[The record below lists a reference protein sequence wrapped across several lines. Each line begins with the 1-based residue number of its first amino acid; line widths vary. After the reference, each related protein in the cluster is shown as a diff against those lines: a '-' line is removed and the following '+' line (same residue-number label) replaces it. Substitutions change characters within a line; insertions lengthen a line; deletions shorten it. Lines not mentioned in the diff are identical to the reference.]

1 MSEISIPPSSF
12 KPLRTIANPLIIVLV
27 GGAERPTIVVGQ
39 RVDLP
44 QPPVIVPNQQI
55 ICVLKK
61 EFIDSV
67 YSAIE
72 VYSSQLKD
80 EN

>member
-27 GGAERPTIVVGQ
+27 GGAERPTIVVCQ